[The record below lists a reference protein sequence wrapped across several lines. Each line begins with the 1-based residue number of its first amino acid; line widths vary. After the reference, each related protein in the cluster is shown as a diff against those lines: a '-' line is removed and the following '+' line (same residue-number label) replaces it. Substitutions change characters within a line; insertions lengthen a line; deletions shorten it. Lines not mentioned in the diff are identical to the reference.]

1 MMLKTS
7 RIQVILITS
16 ILLIALIVSSLVAV
30 ETAFRTRQVYGQLQ
44 KLYTERNHLVV
55 EWGRLLLEKA
65 AVASDA
71 RLDRIA
77 QDKLLMKIPSA
88 KDTLLIERSL

>member
-1 MMLKTS
+1 MNLKS
-7 RIQVILITS
+7 SSLQVILISS
-16 ILLIALIVSSLVAV
+16 ILLIALLISSLVAV
-30 ETAFRTRQVYGQLQ
+30 ETAFRTRQVYSQLQ
-44 KLYTERNHLVV
+44 NLYAERNNLVV

-65 AVASDA
+65 TVASDA

-77 QDKLLMKIPSA
+77 QDKLLMKIPSS